1 MSISHQLSLFV
12 DVVRQGSFSKAAL
25 LHDMDNS
32 ALSKQIKK
40 LEQSLGVQLL
50 NRSTRTISLTPV
62 GDEIYQQAQ
71 VLEDTL
77 INIQRIAETYQSK
90 PSGSIKIAAPNYF
103 GQRYLQPVLD
113 AFISKYPE
121 VELTLLLDDKRA
133 DIIADKFDVAIRI
146 GKLADSNLIAKKITN
161 TNFVLIASK
170 DFVAKHGQP
179 ETPEALI
186 GLPAVIYA
194 NGDVTLDKLTISCEP
209 GSQEMLNLTMKGN
222 FKVNDVKLVVE
233 SIKKG
238 VGYGLIDMFGL
249 EESLEEA
256 GLVQLLPGYVISTM
270 STGIYAIYPYRQR
283 SLLVDDFVSLLLN
296 HLGERPFWLDYVD
309 MN

>member
-12 DVVRQGSFSKAAL
+12 DVVRQGSFTKAAL

-40 LEQSLGVQLL
+40 LEQGLGVQLL
-50 NRSTRTISLTPV
+50 NRSTRTISLTSV
-62 GDEIYQQAQ
+62 GEQIYQQAQ

-77 INIQRIAETYQSK
+77 NNIQRIAETHQLT

-113 AFISKYPE
+113 AFIGKYPD
-121 VELTLLLDDKRA
+121 VELTLILDDKRA

-161 TNFVLIASK
+161 TNFVLIASN
-170 DFVAKHGQP
+170 DFVAKHGLPQS
-179 ETPEALI
+179 PEALI
-186 GLPAVIYA
+186 ALPAVIYA

-209 GSQEMLNLTMKGN
+209 SSQEMLNLTMKGN

-256 GLVQLLPGYVISTM
+256 GLVQLLPDYVISTM
-270 STGIYAIYPYRQR
+270 STGIYAIYPNRQR

>member
-113 AFISKYPE
+113 AFINKYPE
-121 VELTLLLDDKRA
+121 VELTLVLDDKRA
-133 DIIADKFDVAIRI
+133 DIIADKFDIAIRI

-170 DFVAKHGQP
+170 DFVAKHGLP

-194 NGDVTLDKLTISCEP
+194 NGDVTLDKLTISFEP

-270 STGIYAIYPYRQR
+270 STGIYAIYPNRQR
-283 SLLVDDFVSLLLN
+283 SLLVDDFVSLLMN